1 MSGFIENVTEIK
13 SISTPIATQ
22 ADTFVNVALG
32 DLSTTVAKVSSPLLQ
47 EIGKGA
53 VADSYADTTKL
64 IEEEAKS
71 AAQDPDY
78 YTKARASL
86 DALDKRIPNSS
97 VKQLKLLDL
106 RRKMVASAAGNTREL
121 EGIDKAFTAVTGFVS
136 PARKLMMQQDAAEL
150 VEINNAVK
158 KRSDTIKRGRDNNLV
173 GTDTEV
179 YDSMLAADA
188 QGLNLKQLVTSS
200 GGGKSGAK
208 SPTGSINAKRLPE
221 LIDFNKKNSPV
232 FIKTYIMPLV
242 RTAIEGDDEAKLV
255 ARRALSGVMSS
266 TTDNLMRMQY
276 TGNAPIMLN
285 AAEINVAY
293 KDVKTYLNT
302 MGFTA
307 EQLNSKN
314 ISTDAEAYMKRQLAL
329 DNFIDQ
335 QGVRA
340 DPTLRK
346 LQLLSALK
354 VPQEI
359 IKEIIMN
366 FDATKKAIDKMVAS
380 TGSELDSSKVI
391 SNSVDYLVL
400 GKGNPNNFDKAK
412 MVINQ
417 AIAITALSKS
427 NTPPAKSEA
436 RVIDA
441 ATTDTTAIRTN
452 NKNLMALIQTM
463 GSPTGVEAT
472 KEAFKVDPVL
482 AAKAVARYN
491 VVGIGR
497 ITQLIEAAKLDER
510 GDITFDGNKFV
521 AATGS
526 TLTLNE
532 QGNFVGSVEHASVRN
547 AVEEANTILTGLN
560 TYKQFGA
567 HKDLPMKEW
576 FEQITNPLLNAPSK
590 ESVWTQKIGF
600 GMDNIVETVSNLSV
614 DGFKRITSE
623 IAETAG
629 DFSNTNIAKPIT
641 NFLNNVQLPELPDGL
656 NKVKE
661 SIQKITKDTL
671 VKDLN
676 SGLMTGAGNF
686 IGWADDLV
694 NGTSPVVRQD
704 QTNVIAAD
712 DLKVKNDRVVI
723 DRALYFGGVAEIVT
737 QFEGPITT
745 PSVFNMFRD
754 SSADPNQSKAFTW
767 AIGYGHQLTAKER
780 KQGFILIKGDA
791 NKSARGIPGFIG
803 DEDIK
808 IYFED
813 GISPEEAMLVR
824 DKDLQW
830 AVKAFETSLKKAG
843 KFNERMSAAGS
854 SLVYNV
860 GESAWKKSRARKNL
874 EAGDYEGFM
883 FEAFSE
889 QEGFVNSY
897 QALGGSG
904 NTVWTSNKGL
914 IVRRGKEE
922 KLFKKGMAELL
933 EASKI
938 TTSSPVASKP
948 PQPPAVPEITPQTL
962 EEELTEMKTEQAVD
976 TYLKSMIETGVSLP
990 TLQYMADTSNP
1001 NVSVGNRIA
1010 LRAAIDRYEKEQE
1023 DVGI

>member
-1 MSGFIENVTEIK
+1 MSFIDSVTEIK

-22 ADTFVNVALG
+22 TNTFVNTSLG

-285 AAEINVAY
+285 AAEINVAF

-314 ISTDAEAYMKRQLAL
+314 ISTDAEAHMKRQIAL
-329 DNFIDQ
+329 DVFVDQ

-359 IKEIIMN
+359 IKEIITN
-366 FDATKKAIDKMVAS
+366 FDITKKAIDKMVAS

-427 NTPPAKSEA
+427 NTPPADSEA

-441 ATTDTTAIRTN
+441 ATTDTTAIRTD
-452 NKNLMALIQTM
+452 NKNLMALIKTM
-463 GSPTGVEAT
+463 GSPTGVAAT

-614 DGFKRITSE
+614 DGFKRITSD
-623 IAETAG
+623 IAENVG
-629 DFSNTNIAKPIT
+629 DFSNTNIAKPIA
-641 NFLNNVQLPELPDGL
+641 NFLNNVELESNLKKASGIVSDVVQETIKDIDPETKLRDLSGKLAEGIISFSTPESTRPPQDKTNTLAAL
-656 NKVKE
+656 NE
-661 SIQKITKDTL
+661 QDT
-671 VKDLN
+671 V
-676 SGLMTGAGNF
+676 SR
-686 IGWADDLV
+686 V
-694 NGTSPVVRQD
+694 NGP
-704 QTNVIAAD
+704 
-712 DLKVKNDRVVI
+712 
-723 DRALYFGGVAEIVT
+723 RAVYFGGAGEFIS
-737 QFEGPITT
+737 QLEDGSNRSEFKQY
-745 PSVFNMFRD
+745 RD
-754 SSADPNQSKAFTW
+754 SSANSDITKSFTD
-767 AIGYGHQLTAKER
+767 AIGFGHQLTAKEL

-808 IYFED
+808 IYFKD
-813 GISPEEAMLVR
+813 GITREEAVLIR
-824 DKDLQW
+824 DKDIGW
-830 AVKAFETSLKKAG
+830 ASKAFLKSLKKAG
-843 KFNERMSAAGS
+843 PSNEYMEAAGT
-854 SLVYNV
+854 SLLYNI
-860 GESAWKKSRARKNL
+860 GEAAWDKSEAKKNL

-883 FEAFSE
+883 LESFSARKGWVKSW
-889 QEGFVNSY
+889 QN
-897 QALGGSG
+897 LSG
-904 NTVWTSNKGL
+904 QKVHTTNAGL
-914 IVRRGKEE
+914 IARRTKELE
-922 KLFKKGMAELL
+922 LFKLGMSEPMANNLP
-933 EASKI
+933 K
-938 TTSSPVASKP
+938 VKSKP

-962 EEELTEMKTEQAVD
+962 EEELIEMKTEQAVD

-990 TLQYMADTSNP
+990 TLQYMADTPNP

-1010 LRAAIDRYEKEQE
+1010 LSAAIDRYKKEQE